1 MQDTVGQ
8 KKGDSLPRWT
18 NAGEVAA
25 VVEVLGHLRADGTA
39 TETPSIAVLSPYSQ
53 QVRRL
58 GQAISEQRS
67 GRLAHLSAFDSPL
80 KATNFC
86 GTVDFVIVSL
96 VRNNH
101 HATVRGALGFLSDYR
116 LMNVLL
122 SRARWQLVIVS
133 SRNFLSAVVEAAKG
147 TEDEKDVEFLKT
159 MVRFLDKG
167 ERQGVV
173 QIARLTRFGVAA

>member
-18 NAGEVAA
+18 NDEEVAA

-67 GRLAHLSAFDSPL
+67 GRLAHLSTFDSPL

-86 GTVDFVIVSL
+86 GTVDSFQGSEADIVIVSL

-116 LMNVLL
+116 
-122 SRARWQLVIVS
+122 RR
-133 SRNFLSAVVEAAKG
+133 AKG
-147 TEDEKDVEFLKT
+147 WC
-159 MVRFLDKG
+159 
-167 ERQGVV
+167 
-173 QIARLTRFGVAA
+173 RLLA

>member
-1 MQDTVGQ
+1 
-8 KKGDSLPRWT
+8 
-18 NAGEVAA
+18 
-25 VVEVLGHLRADGTA
+25 LRADGTA

-86 GTVDFVIVSL
+86 GTVDSFQGSEADIVIVSL

-101 HATVRGALGFLSDYR
+101 HTTVRGALGFLSDYR
-116 LMNVLL
+116 RMNVLL

-147 TEDEKDVEFLKT
+147 TEDEKDVEFIKT